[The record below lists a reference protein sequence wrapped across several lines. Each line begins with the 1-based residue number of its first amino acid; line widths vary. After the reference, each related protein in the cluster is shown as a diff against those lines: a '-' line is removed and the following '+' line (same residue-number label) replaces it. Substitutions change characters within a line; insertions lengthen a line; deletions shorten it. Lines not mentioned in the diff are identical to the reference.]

1 MTSIPMPDDLKLAPF
16 EVVRD
21 FIEMYNKAKVS
32 NDTDPMSIARSKL
45 AKKYGQ
51 KENKINETAA

>member
-1 MTSIPMPDDLKLAPF
+1 MNIIPIPEDLKQAPF
-16 EVVRD
+16 EVLRD

-32 NDTDPMSIARSKL
+32 NAPDPTNTARSKL

-51 KENKINETAA
+51 KETNNE

>member
-1 MTSIPMPDDLKLAPF
+1 MNVTPIPDDLKQAPF
-16 EVVRD
+16 EVLRD

-32 NDTDPMSIARSKL
+32 NDTAPMSIARSRL

-51 KENKINETAA
+51 KENSVV